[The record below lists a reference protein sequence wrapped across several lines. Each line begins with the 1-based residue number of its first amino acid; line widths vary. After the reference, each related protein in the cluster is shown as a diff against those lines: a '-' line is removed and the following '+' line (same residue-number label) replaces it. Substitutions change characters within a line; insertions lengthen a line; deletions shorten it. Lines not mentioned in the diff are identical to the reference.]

1 MNKPINILIIEDEP
15 LTITMFIAAFN
26 YISENNGQFDFRI
39 KSVNN
44 SDSALIE
51 INKAI
56 NKTPFDLVLLDIN
69 IPASKDKKILCGED
83 LGIELINTFP
93 KVKIMVITSHNNN
106 YRLNS
111 ILKAINPDG
120 FLIKSEIDFS
130 ILIEAFKSVLIEI
143 PYYSKAVIKLMRRH
157 VINDFT
163 LDKIDRQLL
172 YQLSKGAKM
181 KHLFDIIPLSKSA
194 IELRK
199 RNLKE
204 LFNVENGDDMHLLIK
219 AEQLGFI

>member
-1 MNKPINILIIEDEP
+1 MSKPINILIVEDEP

-26 YISENNGQFDFRI
+26 YISDNNGKYEFRI

-44 SDSALIE
+44 SDDAILE

-56 NKTPFDLVLLDIN
+56 NTNPFDLVLLDIN
-69 IPASKDKKILCGED
+69 IPASRDKKILCGED
-83 LGIELINTFP
+83 LGIELKDTFP
-93 KVKIMVITSHNNN
+93 DVKIMVITSHNNN
-106 YRLNS
+106 FRINS
-111 ILKAINPDG
+111 ILKAVNPDG
-120 FLIKSEIDFS
+120 FLIKSEIDFM
-130 ILIEAFKSVLIEI
+130 LIIDAFKSVLMDI
-143 PYYSKAVIKLMRRH
+143 PFYSKAVIQLMRRH
-157 VINDFT
+157 IINDFT

-204 LFNVENGDDMHLLIK
+204 LFNVEDGDDRNLLLK